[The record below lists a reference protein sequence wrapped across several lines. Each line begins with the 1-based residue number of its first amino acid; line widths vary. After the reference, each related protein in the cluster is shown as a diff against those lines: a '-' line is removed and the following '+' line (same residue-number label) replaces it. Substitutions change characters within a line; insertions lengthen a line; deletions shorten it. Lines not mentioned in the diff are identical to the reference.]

1 MTLFIIIIYYFSY
14 PFGWFLCQFQAVSII
29 VSNELNLGFQFN
41 SSIAL
46 SDEAINIAGSPALL
60 GATSAGIGCPVR

>member
-1 MTLFIIIIYYFSY
+1 M
-14 PFGWFLCQFQAVSII
+14 
-29 VSNELNLGFQFN
+29 NLGFQFN

-60 GATSAGIGCPVR
+60 GATSAGIGWPVTFLATSTTSFTVHPVP